1 MQSYMDII
9 AETLQRRSRKLV
21 ESMHADESSVK
32 TDWKDISNARFL
44 S

>member
-9 AETLQRRSRKLV
+9 AETLQLRRRKLV

-32 TDWKDISNARFL
+32 TDLKDISNARFL